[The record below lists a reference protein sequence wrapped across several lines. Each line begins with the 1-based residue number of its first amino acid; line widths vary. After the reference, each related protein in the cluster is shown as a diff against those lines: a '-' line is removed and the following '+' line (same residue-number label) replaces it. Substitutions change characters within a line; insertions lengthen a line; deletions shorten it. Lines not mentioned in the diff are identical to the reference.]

1 MPATNY
7 EMGLKLGN
15 VSIPDP
21 SGWSFSIED
30 LDTSAERNAEGELS
44 RAFVAQKINYSYS
57 YKNIPAALV
66 STILNAI
73 NSPSFTAVTPDP
85 YSPGRTRSGRYYVGK
100 RSGET
105 VLYSK
110 SRTEIGV
117 FDLEFNII
125 EY

>member
-1 MPATNY
+1 MAAVNY
-7 EMGLKLGN
+7 DMGLKLGG

-30 LDTSAERNAEGELS
+30 LDTSAERNAEGTLS

-66 STILNAI
+66 ANILTAI
-73 NSPSFTAVTPDP
+73 DSPSFTAVTPDP
-85 YSPGRTRSGRYYVGK
+85 YKPGGTRSGTYYVGK

-105 VLYSK
+105 VIYRK
-110 SRTEIGV
+110 SLDEIGL
-117 FDLEFNII
+117 FDLTFNII

>member
-73 NSPSFTAVTPDP
+73 NVPSFTAVTPDP
-85 YSPGRTRSGRYYVGK
+85 YSPGHTRSGRYYVGK

-105 VLYSK
+105 VVYRK
-110 SRTEIGV
+110 SLDEIGL
-117 FDLEFNII
+117 FDLTFNII